1 MQNTISLSRVNRKA
15 YSSNDVVKYYG
26 AFDTL
31 FTPEKILLE
40 SLEDEIRDSTILDL
54 GVGGGRTT
62 EALLKISKDYTGL
75 DYSAGSVKITAA
87 RHPEARIALGDARD
101 LREFADGTFDF
112 VLFSFNGLDAL
123 SNNDRLRALR
133 EINRVLK
140 TGGTFM
146 FSSHNRAYRY
156 FRKLPWKRNI
166 EYNTK
171 FFKFLLYSLYHLPKH
186 FRMKKHE
193 ILTDTYAIV
202 NDSDHRYSLLLYYID
217 IEQQIKQLNQTGFSQ
232 VDAYDIDGDRVT
244 SDDRS
249 PWVYYLA
256 RKDSSDPPRLTWA
269 TLLTVV
275 ALLIFLLLSFG
286 C

>member
-1 MQNTISLSRVNRKA
+1 MENAISLSTVNRNA
-15 YSSNDVVKYYG
+15 YSSSDVVKYYG
-26 AFDTL
+26 AFDEL
-31 FTPEKILLE
+31 FTTEKVLLE
-40 SLEDEIRDSTILDL
+40 SLEGEIRDSAILDL

-62 EALLKISKDYTGL
+62 EALIKISKDYTGL
-75 DYSAGSVKITAA
+75 DYSAGCVEIAAA

-101 LREFADGTFDF
+101 LREFAEETFDF

-123 SNNDRLRALR
+123 SNQDRLRALN

-140 TGGTFM
+140 AGGTFM
-146 FSSHNRAYRY
+146 FSSHNREYRY
-156 FRKLPWKRNI
+156 FRKLPWRRNI
-166 EYNTK
+166 EYNAK
-171 FFKFLLYSLYHLPKH
+171 FFNFLLYSLYHLPKH

-193 ILTDTYAIV
+193 VITDTYAVV
-202 NDSDHRYSLLLYYID
+202 NDSDHRYSLLLYYIA
-217 IEQQIKQLNQTGFSQ
+217 IQHQVKQLKQAGFSQ
-232 VDAYDIDGDRVT
+232 IEAYDTEGHKVS

-256 RKDSSDPPRLTWA
+256 RKDSNDPARLTWA
-269 TLLTVV
+269 TLLTVT